1 MGDTTAMNIPVP
13 ECRDRYTGEDCA
25 NDRPYAV
32 DGNKPECRPT
42 SITNPLPNKDA
53 QVLQDDGDLCQSK
66 GKVVTE
72 NTPPQALIYIRLS
85 SQFPL
90 RVVCLPSVAAQ
101 DHIH

>member
-13 ECRDRYTGEDCA
+13 ECCDRYTGEDCA

-53 QVLQDDGDLCQSK
+53 QV
-66 GKVVTE
+66 
-72 NTPPQALIYIRLS
+72 
-85 SQFPL
+85 
-90 RVVCLPSVAAQ
+90 
-101 DHIH
+101 